1 MAVRIRRIVIIDS
14 HIVGFQDFLHS
25 LMAEESNIEPMPTLK
40 ETVSSTNVLVHMFKP
55 FLYDIFCCHNSLL
68 VYAYKVSNNFRK
80 DKRTIWEIEKG

>member
-25 LMAEESNIEPMPTLK
+25 LMAEESNIEPMPALK

-55 FLYDIFCCHNSLL
+55 FLYDIFFFHNLKYLAQS
-68 VYAYKVSNNFRK
+68 YS
-80 DKRTIWEIEKG
+80 